1 MRISQAEQNLTAMQA
16 VLEKAKTKQLMSIAS
31 CYKALL
37 RWAAPC
43 LLMWMTACTS
53 QPAPDSP
60 EDYPALVGKTFPD
73 FELRDLDGR
82 TVRWSDLKGRPALV
96 NFWFTR
102 CPPCIA
108 EMPHLN
114 QLKRDF
120 AEEGV
125 AFLAISPDDSL
136 TIRRFLD
143 THAYDF
149 TILPG
154 AEAYI
159 RLFGSEYPLNVFVD
173 KKGVIRHARG
183 AIPTT
188 FDQRHPQGFMDD
200 REFRRFLGR
209 LVRE

>member
-1 MRISQAEQNLTAMQA
+1 MP
-16 VLEKAKTKQLMSIAS
+16 VAS
-31 CYKALL
+31 FYKMLL
-37 RWAAPC
+37 HWAALC
-43 LLMWMTACTS
+43 LLAYITSCTS
-53 QPAPDSP
+53 RPAPDSP

-73 FELRDLDGR
+73 FELPDLNGR
-82 TVRWSDLKGRPALV
+82 MVRWSDFKGRPALV

-120 AEEGV
+120 AGEGV
-125 AFLAISPDDSL
+125 VFLAISPDDSL

-143 THAYDF
+143 THTFDF
-149 TILPG
+149 TILPNAG
-154 AEAYI
+154 AYI
-159 RLFGSEYPLNVFVD
+159 RLFGNEYPLNVFVD
-173 KKGVIRHARG
+173 SKGVIRHARG

-188 FDQRHPQGFMDD
+188 FDSRHPQGFMDD

-209 LVRE
+209 LVREE